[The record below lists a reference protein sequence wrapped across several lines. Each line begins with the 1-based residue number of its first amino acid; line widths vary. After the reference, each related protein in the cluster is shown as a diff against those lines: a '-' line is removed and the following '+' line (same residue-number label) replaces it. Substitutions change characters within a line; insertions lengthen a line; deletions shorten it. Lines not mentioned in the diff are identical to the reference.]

1 MMIYYGRKDKKSHEK
16 RNTKYITPKK
26 TSGFS
31 AVKMEI
37 LMYAHFATLSQEI
50 ASFQFFSCNQHSISL
65 DRALHKMYQG
75 PYQYGLTINIGR

>member
-16 RNTKYITPKK
+16 TNTKHITPKK
-26 TSGFS
+26 QGVFFS

-50 ASFQFFSCNQHSISL
+50 ACFHIFSCNQHSLS
-65 DRALHKMYQG
+65 G
-75 PYQYGLTINIGR
+75 